1 MTAPTAAP
9 HPESWR
15 ELAGKAFASR
25 SFLIG
30 FVITGA
36 IAAMALVSYL
46 WTPYDITRLI
56 VSDKLQPPS
65 AIHWFG
71 TDHFGRDVASM
82 LMAGAWNSLAIAW
95 PAVLLGAAAGIA
107 VGSAAAAL
115 RGLFDEVAMRI
126 SDVIFAFPAVLSAIM
141 IGALLGSGPSA
152 AILAIAIFNVPVF
165 ARVSRGV
172 ALQVWT
178 FDYVAAA
185 RSLGKHPLRITL
197 EDVLP
202 NIAGVLVVQ
211 VTIQL
216 ALAILTEAG
225 LSYLGLGIR
234 PPNPSW
240 GRMLSDAQTYLAQ
253 APHLAIAPGC
263 AIALSVLGL
272 NLLRDGLSDALDPTL
287 RGRNL

>member
-1 MTAPTAAP
+1 MRLLGRRPSLSLVFGGVLTALLVLTA
-9 HPESWR
+9 
-15 ELAGKAFASR
+15 
-25 SFLIG
+25 
-30 FVITGA
+30 V
-36 IAAMALVSYL
+36 VSTV
-46 WTPYDITRLI
+46 WTPQNPTRVHVALRL
-56 VSDKLQPPS
+56 KGPLE
-65 AIHWFG
+65 AGLLG

-216 ALAILTEAG
+216 ALAVLTEAG

-272 NLLRDGLSDALDPTL
+272 NLLGDGLRDALDPTL

>member
-1 MTAPTAAP
+1 VTRPIGRP
-9 HPESWR
+9 PS
-15 ELAGKAFASR
+15 LALVVGGALT
-25 SFLIG
+25 SFL
-30 FVITGA
+30 VLT
-36 IAAMALVSYL
+36 ALVSNV
-46 WTPYDITRLI
+46 WTPQSPTRVHVALRL
-56 VSDKLQPPS
+56 KAPLE
-65 AIHWFG
+65 AGLLG

-95 PAVLLGAAAGIA
+95 PAVLLGAAAGILI
-107 VGSAAAAL
+107 GCTAAAL
-115 RGLFDEVAMRI
+115 RGFFDEVAMRV

-141 IGALLGSGPSA
+141 IGAVLGSGPTA

-165 ARVSRGV
+165 SRVSRGV

-178 FDYVAAA
+178 LDYVAAA
-185 RSLGKHPLRITL
+185 RSLGKHPWRITL

-202 NIAGVLVVQ
+202 NIAGVLIVQ

-225 LSYLGLGIR
+225 LSYLGLGVG
-234 PPNPSW
+234 PPHPSW

-272 NLLRDGLSDALDPTL
+272 NLLGDGLRDALDPTL
-287 RGRNL
+287 RGRTS